1 MSLFPLGFC
10 WKGFLELRLPERYF
24 ERERFLVA
32 IFLQVVRKTA
42 RELEGERE
50 KKKLRKTKQRAL
62 VRERIPESTER
73 RGCREESRESFH

>member
-1 MSLFPLGFC
+1 M
-10 WKGFLELRLPERYF
+10 
-24 ERERFLVA
+24 VA
-32 IFLQVVRKTA
+32 VFLQVVRKTA